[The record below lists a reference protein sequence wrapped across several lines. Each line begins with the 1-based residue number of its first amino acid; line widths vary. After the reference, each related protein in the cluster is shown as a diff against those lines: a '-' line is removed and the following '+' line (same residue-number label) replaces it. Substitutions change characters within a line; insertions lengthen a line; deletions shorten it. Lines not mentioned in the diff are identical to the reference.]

1 MSSGG
6 PFSTAVEA
14 KRLVENLLSD
24 LRTLST
30 EARKKH
36 SQVKEAA
43 ESGLVK
49 IKNISAASNEQN
61 LLTNIRCASA
71 ELLQPLIL
79 GCSSRNARLVQVSLQ
94 AIQKMVQHRVIE
106 SASAHIIVNE
116 LWHLM
121 EAECEELR
129 VLQTLTPLVS
139 TELLVTGQWLAKCLV
154 MCFRLNF
161 AKDPIVINTAS
172 ATVRQMVNCVYERVI
187 QEDGLKGCEMPIV
200 HQTIRLHAK
209 APPPTL
215 RPCASDGY
223 MLFHDLCLLINSE
236 TPLWLI
242 GIQEMTRTLGLEL
255 LESVLSSYPSVFV
268 KHSEF
273 AQLLKDQVCPL
284 IIKLFAPN
292 HKHMQITSQH
302 PCSPSTHASLDSI
315 SSQIP
320 CSPERVYFPISMRL
334 LRVVVILITL
344 YYNLLM
350 TECEIFLALLVK
362 FLESD
367 KLGWQRAIAL
377 EVLYKIV
384 VLPKLLIWFCENY
397 DARPGATKAINS
409 IVSGL
414 AAYVQLSFLRPNTS
428 EAKPVILVAK
438 DDEQFEA
445 NNQSGSQ
452 PGFQYCGVYIPLCQN
467 ITPKKS
473 LLLDSLE
480 KHEALNLPNGY
491 SLSLTYYCI
500 SSCCQ
505 SVFEAIESLRSRND
519 KKDIARELYQSTYT
533 SLLVAISLFLDA
545 SIDESITEQLLKC
558 FITMTLLSCRLGHI
572 AGRDAAYFALCK
584 AALPPKYLVRIA
596 SASGGLSAMPEFL
609 VSTNFQLDK
618 DTLTSSKVEK
628 FENES
633 ISSQPCQIIAVST
646 VCPTPSLPLNFY
658 SGTVMLT
665 AKNVQVARVLISS
678 AQTNGQDLG
687 DCWHLVLASMQH
699 LVWILGMTPSM
710 QGGFRSDGETIDGTS
725 LVTGSHSNAN
735 VLTTAAMADV
745 PVVATMLNKLFD
757 STAGLDDVALHHVI
771 AALCKLSSEA
781 MTVSQNGSR
790 EPSFFSVAKLLQ
802 TGMANLTRLEVF
814 WRPVTAHLIEVSG
827 HPYAKLREWGAQAL
841 TILVKS
847 ALKVKTGITESLQK
861 RQQLILSPLS
871 SMSEVEYIDVRR
883 KQIECL
889 INVLQS
895 AGQQL
900 TSDQWPTVIEI
911 VRVVVA
917 GELSFDEVLVKQSYE
932 AVALMITDFL
942 EVLPFHCIQLLVETD
957 AKYGSQQCEL
967 NISLSAL
974 GQLWTISDFVYRKN
988 SKLSQEESE
997 TIWLVLYNC
1006 LSELCVD
1013 VRPPVRKSA
1022 CQTLLQTIAAHGS
1035 ALKPATWKHMVW
1047 KILFPMLDKV
1057 RALTLSAS
1065 TTRADS
1071 SALGA
1076 SNILIH
1082 HSRDTESK
1090 QWAETSV
1097 QTLSGVVKIFNAQR
1111 ALLLTLDDF
1120 PAIWATLLHYI
1131 EYLAASDNS
1140 EMTLAALKSF
1150 QCSVSTSAYVGQFN
1164 LLFNCCFRVH
1174 YNFSDKYHKYLQELL
1189 LGKVLSQGYEMGK
1202 REKFAE
1208 SSEDQLCIDLVY
1220 LLLFYV
1226 TVCYSC
1232 LYGSSVSDEPPV
1244 LPEHLWIASWKSW
1257 MVMSRTLVL
1266 NKPFKINLPSNATTP
1281 LAERSGGNFIPGQV
1295 HLITLLHIFIPLFER
1310 VRKKI
1315 PCDDLK
1321 YDEVPSILK
1330 GIVSVPLT
1338 AEQVPFILSN
1348 ANDIAP
1354 TLEAVLNCVRIIYQ
1368 DMLETGSSLRSALPD
1383 LIRMMLDFTTFAVHP
1398 PAAGYG
1404 PNKAENKG
1412 VQNMVVFAELS
1423 LRTVVEFYAGTAHFQ
1438 EIVQSTVFVDIVM
1451 CLALPMEL
1459 KYECPSQSTW
1469 KAAAS
1474 AFVTILRLGLPIAR
1488 QQSRYFHAIWPVIAD
1503 ALDRFLFNN
1512 SILLMLPYASAL
1524 PADFIQKIIGILN
1537 RGSIS
1542 TVDSSDVF
1550 ALDTYT
1556 QRAELSKV
1564 CFEALLSMSQN
1575 EEQPDIVRSTA
1586 SAHFLGGMNYLKSV
1600 ADDIKGGSGSEKRRQ
1615 CIVSSGL
1622 GTSAISSLL
1631 ARCKEVMLSFVRDQ
1645 LNAGQLR
1652 LSQERIVE
1660 MTSVLHAVSTL
1671 VEGLVRHVENFNLE
1685 FYTELVNLYPTLV
1698 DCVAST
1704 KADPQVE
1711 QALITALKSYQILL
1725 LLNVHKFDK
1734 ERH

>member
-1 MSSGG
+1 MSSSG
-6 PFSTAVEA
+6 PFGTAVEA

-49 IKNISAASNEQN
+49 IKNITAASNEQN

-79 GCSSRNARLVQVSLQ
+79 GCSSKNARLVQVSLQ

-139 TELLVTGQWLAKCLV
+139 TEILVSGQWLAKCLV

-200 HQTIRLHAK
+200 HQTVRIHAK

-215 RPCASDGY
+215 RPRASDGY
-223 MLFHDLCLLINSE
+223 MLLYDLCLLINSE
-236 TPLWLI
+236 APLWLI

-255 LESVLSSYPSVFV
+255 LESVLSSYPSIFV

-292 HKHMQITSQH
+292 HKQMQITLQH

-344 YYNLLM
+344 YYNLLV

-377 EVLYKIV
+377 EVLHKIV
-384 VLPKLLIWFCENY
+384 VLPELLIWCCENY
-397 DARPGATKAINS
+397 DAKPSATKAINS

-414 AAYVQLSFLRPNTS
+414 ATYVQLSFLRPNVS
-428 EAKPVILVAK
+428 EITTK
-438 DDEQFEA
+438 DEEQFEV
-445 NNQSGSQ
+445 NVQSGSQ
-452 PGFQYCGVYIPLCQN
+452 PGFQYRDMWIPLCQN

-480 KHEALNLPNGY
+480 KHEALNLPSGY

-505 SVFEAIESLRSRND
+505 SVFEAIESLRSRKE
-519 KKDIARELYQSTYT
+519 KKDIAQELYQSTYT

-545 SIDESITEQLLKC
+545 SIDESVTEQLLKC
-558 FITMTLLSCRLGHI
+558 FVTMTLLSCRLGHT

-584 AALPPKYLVRIA
+584 AALPPKYLVRLA
-596 SASGGLSAMPEFL
+596 SASGGLSVIPGSLISSNSHLE
-609 VSTNFQLDK
+609 K
-618 DTLTSSKVEK
+618 DTLGGSKVEK
-628 FENES
+628 VENES
-633 ISSQPCQIIAVST
+633 VSSQPCQIIAVST

-678 AQTNGQDLG
+678 AQANGQDLG

-725 LVTGSHSNAN
+725 LVTGSHSNTN

-745 PVVATMLNKLFD
+745 PVVAAMLNKLFD
-757 STAGLDDVALHHVI
+757 STATLDDVALHHVI

-790 EPSFFSVAKLLQ
+790 EPSFFPVAKLQQ
-802 TGMANLTRLEVF
+802 TGMANLARLEVF
-814 WRPVTAHLIEVSG
+814 WRPVTAHLLEVSG
-827 HPYAKLREWGAQAL
+827 HHHAKLREWGAQAL
-841 TILVKS
+841 TVLVKS
-847 ALKVKTGITESLQK
+847 ALKVKTATAESK
-861 RQQLILSPLS
+861 RQQLILLPLS
-871 SMSEVEYIDVRR
+871 SMSEIEYTDVRR

-889 INVLQS
+889 VNVLQS

-900 TSDQWPTVIEI
+900 TSDQWPTVIET

-917 GELSFDEVLVKQSYE
+917 GKLSYDEVLVKQSYE

-942 EVLPFHCIQLLVETD
+942 EILPFHCIQLLVETD
-957 AKYGSQQCEL
+957 AKYGAQQCEL

-974 GQLWTISDFVYRKN
+974 GQLWTISDFVYRK
-988 SKLSQEESE
+988 SPKLSQKESE

-1022 CQTLLQTIAAHGS
+1022 CQTLLQTIAAHGL
-1035 ALKPATWKHMVW
+1035 ALKPDTWKHMVW

-1065 TTRADS
+1065 TTRTDS

-1111 ALLLTLDDF
+1111 TLLLALDDF

-1150 QCSVSTSAYVGQFN
+1150 Q
-1164 LLFNCCFRVH
+1164 
-1174 YNFSDKYHKYLQELL
+1174 ELL
-1189 LGKVLSQGYEMGK
+1189 LGRIPSQGYEMSK
-1202 REKFAE
+1202 RERFAN
-1208 SSEDQLCIDLVY
+1208 CA
-1220 LLLFYV
+1220 
-1226 TVCYSC
+1226 
-1232 LYGSSVSDEPPV
+1232 YGNHVGDEPPV
-1244 LPEHLWIASWKSW
+1244 LPEHLWITSWKSW
-1257 MVMSRTLVL
+1257 MVISRTLVL
-1266 NKPFKINLPSNATTP
+1266 SKPFKFDVQSDAAVLLS
-1281 LAERSGGNFIPGQV
+1281 ERSGGKFIPGQI
-1295 HLITLLHIFIPLFER
+1295 HLIILLHIFIPLFER

-1315 PCDDLK
+1315 SCDDLK
-1321 YDEVPSILK
+1321 FDEVPNILK

-1338 AEQVPFILSN
+1338 AEQIPFMLSN
-1348 ANDIAP
+1348 ANDITP

-1368 DMLETGSSLRSALPD
+1368 DMLETGSSLRPALPD
-1383 LIRMMLDFTTFAVHP
+1383 LIRLMLDFTTFAIHQPVTEHET
-1398 PAAGYG
+1398 
-1404 PNKAENKG
+1404 NKTENKG
-1412 VQNMVVFAELS
+1412 VQNMVPFAELS

-1451 CLALPMEL
+1451 CLAQPMEL
-1459 KYECPSQSTW
+1459 KYQCPSQSTW

-1474 AFVTILRLGLPIAR
+1474 AFVTVLRLGLPIAR
-1488 QQSRYFHAIWPVIAD
+1488 QQPRYFHTIWPVIAD
-1503 ALDRFLFNN
+1503 TLDRFLFNN
-1512 SILLMLPYASAL
+1512 SRPSCPLNADERKRHEFIDCQLIELITTEMLPYASVL
-1524 PADFIQKIIGILN
+1524 PADFIQKIIDILN

-1550 ALDTYT
+1550 ALDTCA

-1575 EEQPDIVRSTA
+1575 EEQPDIVRSA
-1586 SAHFLGGMNYLKSV
+1586 APAHFLDESV
-1600 ADDIKGGSGSEKRRQ
+1600 TDDIKEASGNEKGRQ
-1615 CIVSSGL
+1615 CIASSSL

-1660 MTSVLHAVSTL
+1660 MASVLHAVSTL
-1671 VEGLVRHVENFNLE
+1671 IDGLVRHTDNFNLE
-1685 FYTELVNLYPTLV
+1685 FYAELVNLYPILV

>member
-1 MSSGG
+1 MTSSG
-6 PFSTAVEA
+6 PFGTAIEA

-106 SASAHIIVNE
+106 SVRSRSRASAHIIVNE

-187 QEDGLKGCEMPIV
+187 QEDGLKGSEMPIV
-200 HQTIRLHAK
+200 HQTVRVHAK

-236 TPLWLI
+236 APLWLI

-255 LESVLSSYPSVFV
+255 LESVLSSYPSIFI

-292 HKHMQITSQH
+292 HKQMQIASQH
-302 PCSPSTHASLDSI
+302 PCSSNAHVSLDSI
-315 SSQIP
+315 SSQMP

-334 LRVVVILITL
+334 LRVIVILITL
-344 YYNLLM
+344 YYNLLV

-377 EVLYKIV
+377 EVLHKIV
-384 VLPKLLIWFCENY
+384 VLPELLIWFCENY
-397 DARPGATKAINS
+397 DAKPNATKAINS

-414 AAYVQLSFLRPNTS
+414 VAYVQLSFLRPNVS
-428 EAKPVILVAK
+428 ESNTK

-445 NNQSGSQ
+445 NIQSGSQ
-452 PGFQYCGVYIPLCQN
+452 PGFQYRGLWVPLCQN

-480 KHEALNLPNGY
+480 KHEAMNLPNGY

-500 SSCCQ
+500 NSCCQ
-505 SVFEAIESLRSRND
+505 SVFEAIDSLRSRNE
-519 KKDIARELYQSTYT
+519 KKGYNEYVKNVARELYQSTYT

-545 SIDESITEQLLKC
+545 SIDESVTEQLLKC
-558 FITMTLLSCRLGHI
+558 FVTMTLLSCRLGHI

-596 SASGGLSAMPEFL
+596 SASGGLNSIPESL
-609 VSTNFQLDK
+609 ISSNSHLEK
-618 DTLTSSKVEK
+618 ETLSGSKVEK
-628 FENES
+628 IES
-633 ISSQPCQIIAVST
+633 ESASNQPCQIIAVST
-646 VCPTPSLPLNFY
+646 VCPTPSLPINFY

-678 AQTNGQDLG
+678 AQANGQDLG

-725 LVTGSHSNAN
+725 LLTGSHSNTN

-745 PVVATMLNKLFD
+745 PVVAAMLNQLFD
-757 STAGLDDVALHHVI
+757 STAKLDDVALHHVI

-790 EPSFFSVAKLLQ
+790 EPSFFPVAKLQQ
-802 TGMANLTRLEVF
+802 TGMANLARLEVF

-827 HPYAKLREWGAQAL
+827 HPYVKLREWGAQAL
-841 TILVKS
+841 TVLVKS
-847 ALKVKTGITESLQK
+847 ALKVKTSVTESK

-871 SMSEVEYIDVRR
+871 SMSEIEYTDVRR

-889 INVLQS
+889 VNVLQS

-900 TSDQWPTVIEI
+900 TSDQWPTVIET
-911 VRVVVA
+911 VRVVVV
-917 GELSFDEVLVKQSYE
+917 GKLSYDEVLVKQSYE

-942 EVLPFHCIQLLVETD
+942 EILPFHCIQLLVETD

-988 SKLSQEESE
+988 PKLSQQESE

-1035 ALKPATWKHMVW
+1035 ALKPTTWEHMVW
-1047 KILFPMLDKV
+1047 KVLFPMLDKV

-1065 TTRADS
+1065 TTRTDS

-1097 QTLSGVVKIFNAQR
+1097 QTLSGIVKIFNTQR
-1111 ALLLTLDDF
+1111 ALLLSLDDF
-1120 PAIWATLLHYI
+1120 PAIWGTLLHYI
-1131 EYLAASDNS
+1131 EYLAASDNN

-1150 QCSVSTSAYVGQFN
+1150 Q
-1164 LLFNCCFRVH
+1164 
-1174 YNFSDKYHKYLQELL
+1174 ELL
-1189 LGKVLSQGYEMGK
+1189 LGKISSQGYEMGK
-1202 REKFAE
+1202 RERFANPAHAN
-1208 SSEDQLCIDLVY
+1208 
-1220 LLLFYV
+1220 
-1226 TVCYSC
+1226 
-1232 LYGSSVSDEPPV
+1232 YGGEELPA
-1244 LPEHLWIASWKSW
+1244 LPEHLWIAAWKSW
-1257 MVMSRTLVL
+1257 MIMSQTLVL
-1266 NKPFKINLPSNATTP
+1266 TKSFEVDMPSDAAMP
-1281 LAERSGGNFIPGQV
+1281 LSERNGGKFIPGQM
-1295 HLITLLHIFIPLFER
+1295 HLITLLQIFIPLFER

-1315 PCDDLK
+1315 SCDDLK
-1321 YDEVPSILK
+1321 YGEVPSIIK

-1338 AEQVPFILSN
+1338 TEQVPFILYT
-1348 ANDIAP
+1348 NDLTP

-1368 DMLETGSSLRSALPD
+1368 DMLETGSSLRPALPD
-1383 LIRMMLDFTTFAVHP
+1383 LIRLMLDFTTFAIHP
-1398 PAAGYG
+1398 PVTGYE

-1438 EIVQSTVFVDIVM
+1438 EIVQSAVFVDIVK
-1451 CLALPMEL
+1451 CLAQPMEL
-1459 KYECPSQSTW
+1459 KYQCPSQSTW

-1474 AFVTILRLGLPIAR
+1474 AFVTVLRLGFPIAR
-1488 QQSRYFHAIWPVIAD
+1488 QQSRHFHTIWPVIAD
-1503 ALDRFLFNN
+1503 TLDRFLFNN
-1512 SILLMLPYASAL
+1512 SRPSCPLN
-1524 PADFIQKIIGILN
+1524 ADERKRHEFIDCQLIELIRTEVKIQIPLAKIIFPGYNQKIIDILN

-1550 ALDTYT
+1550 ALDTYA

-1586 SAHFLGGMNYLKSV
+1586 PAHFVGGMNTIES
-1600 ADDIKGGSGSEKRRQ
+1600 AIDDVKGTSGNEKRRQ
-1615 CIVSSGL
+1615 CIASSSL

-1631 ARCKEVMLSFVRDQ
+1631 VRCKEVMLSFVRDQ

-1660 MTSVLHAVSTL
+1660 MISVLHAVNTL
-1671 VEGLVRHVENFNLE
+1671 IEGLVRHADNLNLE

-1725 LLNVHKFDK
+1725 LLNVRKFDK

>member
-1 MSSGG
+1 MSSSG
-6 PFSTAVEA
+6 PFCTAVEA

-187 QEDGLKGCEMPIV
+187 QEDGLKGYDMPII
-200 HQTIRLHAK
+200 HHTARTHAK
-209 APPPTL
+209 APALTL
-215 RPCASDGY
+215 RPCALDGY

-236 TPLWLI
+236 APLWLV

-255 LESVLSSYPSVFV
+255 LESVLSSYPSVFI
-268 KHSEF
+268 KHPEF

-292 HKHMQITSQH
+292 HKQMQITSQH
-302 PCSPSTHASLDSI
+302 PCSSTHAALDSI
-315 SSQIP
+315 SSQMP
-320 CSPERVYFPISMRL
+320 CSPERIYFPISMRL

-344 YYNLLM
+344 YYNLLV

-367 KLGWQRAIAL
+367 KLGWQRAIAV
-377 EVLYKIV
+377 EVLHKIV
-384 VLPKLLIWFCENY
+384 VLPELLIWFCENY
-397 DARPGATKAINS
+397 DAKPGATKAINS

-414 AAYVQLSFLRPNTS
+414 AAHVQLSFLRPSVS
-428 EAKPVILVAK
+428 ETIAK
-438 DDEQFEA
+438 DEEQFEP
-445 NNQSGSQ
+445 NIQSGSQ
-452 PGFQYCGVYIPLCQN
+452 PGFQYGGVWIPLCQN
-467 ITPKKS
+467 ITSKKS

-480 KHEALNLPNGY
+480 KHDALNLPNGY

-500 SSCCQ
+500 CSCCQ
-505 SVFEAIESLRSRND
+505 SVFEAIESLYSRKEKED
-519 KKDIARELYQSTYT
+519 VARELYQSTYT
-533 SLLVAISLFLDA
+533 NLFVAISLFLDA
-545 SIDESITEQLLKC
+545 SIDESVTEQLLKC
-558 FITMTLLSCRLGHI
+558 FVTMTLLSCRLGYT

-584 AALPPKYLVRIA
+584 AALPPKYLMRIA
-596 SASGGLSAMPEFL
+596 SSSGSLGPISGSLIPTSPHFE
-609 VSTNFQLDK
+609 K
-618 DTLTSSKVEK
+618 DALTGSKVEK
-628 FENES
+628 VENES
-633 ISSQPCQIIAVST
+633 VSNQPCQIIAVST
-646 VCPTPSLPLNFY
+646 ICPTPSLPLNFY
-658 SGTVMLT
+658 SGTVVLT
-665 AKNVQVARVLISS
+665 AKNVQVARILISC
-678 AQTNGQDLG
+678 AEANGQDLG

-699 LVWILGMTPSM
+699 LVWILGMIPSM
-710 QGGFRSDGETIDGTS
+710 QGGFRSDGETIDGIS
-725 LVTGSHSNAN
+725 LVSGSHSNTN

-745 PVVATMLNKLFD
+745 PVVAAMLNKLFD
-757 STAGLDDVALHHVI
+757 STAKLDDVALHHVI

-781 MTVSQNGSR
+781 MIVSQNGSR
-790 EPSFFSVAKLLQ
+790 EPSFFPVAKLQQ
-802 TGMANLTRLEVF
+802 TGMANLSRLEVF

-841 TILVKS
+841 TVLVKS
-847 ALKVKTGITESLQK
+847 ALKIKTAVKESK

-871 SMSEVEYIDVRR
+871 LMSEIEYIDVRR

-889 INVLQS
+889 VNVLQS

-900 TSDQWPTVIEI
+900 TSDQWPTVIET

-917 GELSFDEVLVKQSYE
+917 GKLSYDEVLVKQSYE

-942 EVLPFHCIQLLVETD
+942 DILPFHCIQLLVETD

-988 SKLSQEESE
+988 SKLSQKESE

-1022 CQTLLQTIAAHGS
+1022 CQTLLQTIAAHGL
-1035 ALKPATWKHMVW
+1035 ALKSDTWKHMVW

-1065 TTRADS
+1065 TTRTDS

-1097 QTLSGVVKIFNAQR
+1097 QTLSGIVKIFSAQR
-1111 ALLLTLDDF
+1111 AVLLSLDDF
-1120 PAIWATLLHYI
+1120 PTMWATLLHYI

-1150 QCSVSTSAYVGQFN
+1150 Q
-1164 LLFNCCFRVH
+1164 
-1174 YNFSDKYHKYLQELL
+1174 EL
-1189 LGKVLSQGYEMGK
+1189 LGKMSQGCEIGK
-1202 REKFAE
+1202 REKFVNSPLGNCVGDE
-1208 SSEDQLCIDLVY
+1208 S
-1220 LLLFYV
+1220 
-1226 TVCYSC
+1226 
-1232 LYGSSVSDEPPV
+1232 PV
-1244 LPEHLWIASWKSW
+1244 LPEHLWIACWKSW
-1257 MVMSRTLVL
+1257 MVMSRSLVL
-1266 NKPFKINLPSNATTP
+1266 AKPFKVDLSSDVMMP
-1281 LAERSGGNFIPGQV
+1281 LSERIGRNFIPGQI
-1295 HLITLLHIFIPLFER
+1295 HLITLLHIFTPLFER

-1338 AEQVPFILSN
+1338 AEQVPFALSS
-1348 ANDIAP
+1348 ANDINP
-1354 TLEAVLNCVRIIYQ
+1354 TLEAVLSCVRIIYQ
-1368 DMLETGSSLRSALPD
+1368 DMLDTGSSLRPALPD
-1383 LIRMMLDFTTFAVHP
+1383 LIRLMLDFTTFAIHP
-1398 PAAGYG
+1398 PEYES
-1404 PNKAENKG
+1404 NKAENKG
-1412 VQNMVVFAELS
+1412 VQNMVIFAELS

-1438 EIVQSTVFVDIVM
+1438 EIIQSTVFVDIVK
-1451 CLALPMEL
+1451 CLAQPMEL
-1459 KYECPSQSTW
+1459 KYQCPSQSTW
-1469 KAAAS
+1469 KAASS
-1474 AFVTILRLGLPIAR
+1474 AFGTVLRLGLPIAR
-1488 QQSRYFHAIWPVIAD
+1488 QHSSARYFNAIWPVIAET
-1503 ALDRFLFNN
+1503 LDRFLFNN
-1512 SILLMLPYASAL
+1512 SRPSCPLNADERKRHEFIDCQLIELIRTEMLPYASVF
-1524 PADFIQKIIGILN
+1524 PTDFIQKIIDILN

-1550 ALDTYT
+1550 ALDTYA

-1575 EEQPDIVRSTA
+1575 EEQPDIVRSA
-1586 SAHFLGGMNYLKSV
+1586 APVHFLSESV
-1600 ADDIKGGSGSEKRRQ
+1600 VDDIKGVSGSEKRRQ
-1615 CIVSSGL
+1615 CIVSSSL

-1671 VEGLVRHVENFNLE
+1671 IEGLVRHADNFNLE

-1704 KADPQVE
+1704 KADPQIE
-1711 QALITALKSYQILL
+1711 QALITSLKSYQILL

-1734 ERH
+1734 KRH

>member
-268 KHSEF
+268 K
-273 AQLLKDQVCPL
+273 
-284 IIKLFAPN
+284 
-292 HKHMQITSQH
+292 ITSQH

-384 VLPKLLIWFCENY
+384 VLPKLLMYLSFIANRWFCENY

-428 EAKPVILVAK
+428 EAMAK

-519 KKDIARELYQSTYT
+519 KKGCDEFVIYMKFFNLERNHQLFADIARELYQSTYT

-917 GELSFDEVLVKQSYE
+917 GKLSFDEVLVKQSYE

-1150 QCSVSTSAYVGQFN
+1150 
-1164 LLFNCCFRVH
+1164 
-1174 YNFSDKYHKYLQELL
+1174 QELL

-1512 SILLMLPYASAL
+1512 SRPACPLNADERKRHEFIDCQLIELIRTEKKCSLQMLPYASAL

-1586 SAHFLGGMNYLKSV
+1586 SAHFLGESV

>member
-1 MSSGG
+1 MSNSG
-6 PFSTAVEA
+6 PFGTAVEA

-79 GCSSRNARLVQVSLQ
+79 GCSSKNARLVQVSLQ

-139 TELLVTGQWLAKCLV
+139 TELLVAGQWLAKCLV

-187 QEDGLKGCEMPIV
+187 QEDGLEGCEMPIV
-200 HQTIRLHAK
+200 HQTVRVHSK

-223 MLFHDLCLLINSE
+223 MLFHDLCLLISSE
-236 TPLWLI
+236 APLWLI

-255 LESVLSSYPSVFV
+255 LESVLSSYPSVFI
-268 KHSEF
+268 KHCEF

-292 HKHMQITSQH
+292 HKQMQITSQH
-302 PCSPSTHASLDSI
+302 PCSLSTHVSLDSI

-320 CSPERVYFPISMRL
+320 CSPERVYFPISMRI

-344 YYNLLM
+344 YYNLLFQV

-377 EVLYKIV
+377 EVLHKII
-384 VLPKLLIWFCENY
+384 VLPELLIWFCENY

-414 AAYVQLSFLRPNTS
+414 AAYVQLSFLRPNVS
-428 EAKPVILVAK
+428 ETTTK

-445 NNQSGSQ
+445 NVQSGSQ
-452 PGFQYCGVYIPLCQN
+452 PGFQYRDVWIPLCQN

-505 SVFEAIESLRSRND
+505 SVFEAIESLRSRNE
-519 KKDIARELYQSTYT
+519 KKEIAQELYQSTYT
-533 SLLVAISLFLDA
+533 SLLVSISLFLDA
-545 SIDESITEQLLKC
+545 SIDESVTEQLLKC
-558 FITMTLLSCRLGHI
+558 FVTMTLLSCRLGHT

-596 SASGGLSAMPEFL
+596 SASGSLSAIPGSLISSNSHLE
-609 VSTNFQLDK
+609 K
-618 DTLTSSKVEK
+618 DNLSGSKVEK
-628 FENES
+628 VENES
-633 ISSQPCQIIAVST
+633 VSNQPCQIIAVST

-665 AKNVQVARVLISS
+665 AKNVQVARILISS

-687 DCWHLVLASMQH
+687 DCWHLVLASVQH

-710 QGGFRSDGETIDGTS
+710 QDGLRSDGETIDGSS
-725 LVTGSHSNAN
+725 LVTSSHSNTN

-745 PVVATMLNKLFD
+745 PVVAAMLNKLFD
-757 STAGLDDVALHHVI
+757 STARLDDVALHHVI

-781 MTVSQNGSR
+781 MLVSQAGSR
-790 EPSFFSVAKLLQ
+790 EPSFFPVAKLQQ
-802 TGMANLTRLEVF
+802 TGMANLARLEVF
-814 WRPVTAHLIEVSG
+814 WKPVTAHLIEVSG

-841 TILVKS
+841 TVLVKS
-847 ALKVKTGITESLQK
+847 ALKVKTAIIESK

-871 SMSEVEYIDVRR
+871 LMSEIEYIDVRR

-889 INVLQS
+889 VNVLQS
-895 AGQQL
+895 AGQEL

-911 VRVVVA
+911 VRVVVT
-917 GELSFDEVLVKQSYE
+917 GKLSYDEVLVKQSYE

-942 EVLPFHCIQLLVETD
+942 EILPFHCIQLLVETD

-988 SKLSQEESE
+988 PKLSQKESE

-1022 CQTLLQTIAAHGS
+1022 CQTLLQTIAAHGL
-1035 ALKPATWKHMVW
+1035 ALKPDTWKHMIW
-1047 KILFPMLDKV
+1047 KVLFPMLDKV

-1065 TTRADS
+1065 TTRTDS

-1097 QTLSGVVKIFNAQR
+1097 QTLSGVVKVFNAQR
-1111 ALLLTLDDF
+1111 ALLLALDDF
-1120 PAIWATLLHYI
+1120 PAIWVTLLHYI

-1150 QCSVSTSAYVGQFN
+1150 Q
-1164 LLFNCCFRVH
+1164 
-1174 YNFSDKYHKYLQELL
+1174 ELL
-1189 LGKVLSQGYEMGK
+1189 LGRIPSQGYDK
-1202 REKFAE
+1202 RERFAN
-1208 SSEDQLCIDLVY
+1208 CTY
-1220 LLLFYV
+1220 GNYV
-1226 TVCYSC
+1226 
-1232 LYGSSVSDEPPV
+1232 GDEPLF
-1244 LPEHLWIASWKSW
+1244 LPEHLWITSWKSW

-1266 NKPFKINLPSNATTP
+1266 IKPFKVDVPSDATVP
-1281 LAERSGGNFIPGQV
+1281 LSERSGGKFIPGQV
-1295 HLITLLHIFIPLFER
+1295 HLMILLQIFIPLFER
-1310 VRKKI
+1310 IRKKI
-1315 PCDDLK
+1315 SCDDLK

-1348 ANDIAP
+1348 SNDITP

-1368 DMLETGSSLRSALPD
+1368 DMLETGSSLRLALPD
-1383 LIRMMLDFTTFAVHP
+1383 LIRLMLDFTTFAIHP
-1398 PAAGYG
+1398 PVTGHES
-1404 PNKAENKG
+1404 NKAENKG
-1412 VQNMVVFAELS
+1412 VQNMVLFAELS

-1438 EIVQSTVFVDIVM
+1438 EIVQSAIFVDIVK
-1451 CLALPMEL
+1451 CLAQPMEL
-1459 KYECPSQSTW
+1459 KYQCPSQSTW

-1474 AFVTILRLGLPIAR
+1474 AFVTVLRLGLPIAR
-1488 QQSRYFHAIWPVIAD
+1488 QQPRYFHTVWPIIANT
-1503 ALDRFLFNN
+1503 LDRFLFNN
-1512 SILLMLPYASAL
+1512 SRPPCPLNADERKRHEFIDCQLIELITAEMLPYASVL
-1524 PADFIQKIIGILN
+1524 PADFIQKIIDILN

-1550 ALDTYT
+1550 ALDTYA

-1586 SAHFLGGMNYLKSV
+1586 AAHFLGESV
-1600 ADDIKGGSGSEKRRQ
+1600 TDDIKGASANEKRRQ
-1615 CIVSSGL
+1615 CIISSSL

-1671 VEGLVRHVENFNLE
+1671 IDGLVRRVENFNLE
-1685 FYTELVNLYPTLV
+1685 FYTELVNLYPILV
-1698 DCVAST
+1698 DCITST

-1711 QALITALKSYQILL
+1711 EALINALKSYQILL

>member
-1 MSSGG
+1 MSSSG
-6 PFSTAVEA
+6 PFCTAVEA

-49 IKNISAASNEQN
+49 IKNISTASNEQN

-187 QEDGLKGCEMPIV
+187 QEDGLKGYDMSTI
-200 HQTIRLHAK
+200 HQTVRIHAK
-209 APPPTL
+209 APPPAL
-215 RPCASDGY
+215 RPCALDGY

-236 TPLWLI
+236 APLWLV

-255 LESVLSSYPSVFV
+255 LESVLSSYPSVFT
-268 KHSEF
+268 KHPEF

-292 HKHMQITSQH
+292 HKQMQITSQH
-302 PCSPSTHASLDSI
+302 PSSSTHAALDSI
-315 SSQIP
+315 SSQMP
-320 CSPERVYFPISMRL
+320 CSPERIYFPISMRL

-344 YYNLLM
+344 YYNLLV

-367 KLGWQRAIAL
+367 KLGWQRAIAV
-377 EVLYKIV
+377 EVLHKIV
-384 VLPKLLIWFCENY
+384 VLPELLIWFCENY

-414 AAYVQLSFLRPNTS
+414 ATHVQLSFLRPSVS
-428 EAKPVILVAK
+428 ENIAK
-438 DDEQFEA
+438 DEEQFEP
-445 NNQSGSQ
+445 NIQSGSQ
-452 PGFQYCGVYIPLCQN
+452 PGFQYRGVWIPLCQN
-467 ITPKKS
+467 ITSKKS

-480 KHEALNLPNGY
+480 KHDAFNLPNGY

-500 SSCCQ
+500 CSCCQ
-505 SVFEAIESLRSRND
+505 SVFEAIESLHSRKEKED
-519 KKDIARELYQSTYT
+519 VARELYQSTYT
-533 SLLVAISLFLDA
+533 NLFVAISLFLDA
-545 SIDESITEQLLKC
+545 SIDESVTEQLLKC
-558 FITMTLLSCRLGHI
+558 FVTMTLLSCRLGHT

-584 AALPPKYLVRIA
+584 AALPPNYLMRIA
-596 SASGGLSAMPEFL
+596 SASGSLSPISGSLISVNPHFE
-609 VSTNFQLDK
+609 K
-618 DTLTSSKVEK
+618 DSLTGSKVEK
-628 FENES
+628 VENES
-633 ISSQPCQIIAVST
+633 VSNQPCQIIAVST
-646 VCPTPSLPLNFY
+646 ICPTPSLPLNFY
-658 SGTVMLT
+658 SGTVVLT
-665 AKNVQVARVLISS
+665 AKNVQVARILISS
-678 AQTNGQDLG
+678 AEANGQDLG

-725 LVTGSHSNAN
+725 LVSGSHSNTN

-745 PVVATMLNKLFD
+745 PVVAAMLNKLFD
-757 STAGLDDVALHHVI
+757 STAKLDDVALHHVI

-781 MTVSQNGSR
+781 MIVSQNGSR
-790 EPSFFSVAKLLQ
+790 EPSFFPVAKLQQ
-802 TGMANLTRLEVF
+802 TGMANLSRLEVF

-841 TILVKS
+841 TVLVKS
-847 ALKVKTGITESLQK
+847 ALKVKTAITESK

-871 SMSEVEYIDVRR
+871 LMSEIEYIDVRR

-889 INVLQS
+889 VNVLQS

-900 TSDQWPTVIEI
+900 TSDQWPTVIET

-917 GELSFDEVLVKQSYE
+917 GKLSYDEVLVKQSYE

-942 EVLPFHCIQLLVETD
+942 EILPFHCIQLLVETD

-988 SKLSQEESE
+988 SKLSQKQSE

-1022 CQTLLQTIAAHGS
+1022 CQTLLQTIAAHGL
-1035 ALKPATWKHMVW
+1035 ALKSDTWKHMVW

-1065 TTRADS
+1065 TTRTDS

-1111 ALLLTLDDF
+1111 AVLLSLDDF
-1120 PAIWATLLHYI
+1120 PAMWATLLHYI

-1150 QCSVSTSAYVGQFN
+1150 Q
-1164 LLFNCCFRVH
+1164 
-1174 YNFSDKYHKYLQELL
+1174 ELL
-1189 LGKVLSQGYEMGK
+1189 LGKILSQGFEMGK
-1202 REKFAE
+1202 REKF
-1208 SSEDQLCIDLVY
+1208 VN
-1220 LLLFYV
+1220 
-1226 TVCYSC
+1226 
-1232 LYGSSVSDEPPV
+1232 SSVGNCVGDESPV
-1244 LPEHLWIASWKSW
+1244 LPEHLWITSWKSW
-1257 MVMSRTLVL
+1257 LVISRSLVL
-1266 NKPFKINLPSNATTP
+1266 AKPFKVDFRSDAMMPIS
-1281 LAERSGGNFIPGQV
+1281 ERSGGNFVPGQI

-1315 PCDDLK
+1315 PCDDFK

-1338 AEQVPFILSN
+1338 AEQVPFVLSS
-1348 ANDIAP
+1348 ANDINP

-1368 DMLETGSSLRSALPD
+1368 DMLDTGSSLRPALPD
-1383 LIRMMLDFTTFAVHP
+1383 LIRLMLDFTTFAIRP
-1398 PAAGYG
+1398 PVNEYES
-1404 PNKAENKG
+1404 NKAENKG
-1412 VQNMVVFAELS
+1412 VQNMVIFAELS

-1438 EIVQSTVFVDIVM
+1438 EIIQSTVFVDIVK
-1451 CLALPMEL
+1451 CLAQPMEL
-1459 KYECPSQSTW
+1459 KYQCPSQSTW

-1474 AFVTILRLGLPIAR
+1474 AFGTVLRLGLPIAR
-1488 QQSRYFHAIWPVIAD
+1488 QYSRYFNTIWPVIAET
-1503 ALDRFLFNN
+1503 LDRFLFNN
-1512 SILLMLPYASAL
+1512 SRPSCPLNADERKRHEFIDCQLIELIRTEILPYASVF
-1524 PADFIQKIIGILN
+1524 PTDFIQKIIDILN

-1550 ALDTYT
+1550 ALDTYA

-1575 EEQPDIVRSTA
+1575 EEQPDIVRSA
-1586 SAHFLGGMNYLKSV
+1586 APVHFLSESV
-1600 ADDIKGGSGSEKRRQ
+1600 VVDDIKGVSGSEKRRQ
-1615 CIVSSGL
+1615 CIASSSL

-1671 VEGLVRHVENFNLE
+1671 IEGLVRHADNFNLE

-1704 KADPQVE
+1704 KADPQIE
-1711 QALITALKSYQILL
+1711 QALITSLKSYQILL

>member
-1 MSSGG
+1 MMFTAAIAHSVLSRTTKLVLMSSGG

-49 IKNISAASNEQN
+49 IKNISAASSEQN

-255 LESVLSSYPSVFV
+255 LESVLSSYPSVFI

-344 YYNLLM
+344 YYNILV

-362 FLESD
+362 FLECD

-384 VLPKLLIWFCENY
+384 VLPELLIWFCENY

-414 AAYVQLSFLRPNTS
+414 AAYMQLSFLRPNTS
-428 EAKPVILVAK
+428 ETKLFILVAK
-438 DDEQFEA
+438 DEEQFEA

-452 PGFQYCGVYIPLCQN
+452 PGFQYCGV
-467 ITPKKS
+467 
-473 LLLDSLE
+473 LDSLE

-505 SVFEAIESLRSRND
+505 SVFEAIESLRSRNE
-519 KKDIARELYQSTYT
+519 KKDIARELYQSAYT

-558 FITMTLLSCRLGHI
+558 FITMTLLSCRLGHL

-596 SASGGLSAMPEFL
+596 SASGGLSAIPESL
-609 VSTNFQLDK
+609 ISTNFQLDK
-618 DTLTSSKVEK
+618 NTLTNSKVEK

-633 ISSQPCQIIAVST
+633 VSSQPCQIIAVST
-646 VCPTPSLPLNFY
+646 ICPTPSLPLNFY

-699 LVWILGMTPSM
+699 LVWILGMTPSI

-745 PVVATMLNKLFD
+745 PVVATMLNNLFD
-757 STAGLDDVALHHVI
+757 STSGLDDVALHHVI

-790 EPSFFSVAKLLQ
+790 EPSFFSVAKLQQ
-802 TGMANLTRLEVF
+802 TGMANLARLEVF
-814 WRPVTAHLIEVSG
+814 WKPVTAHLIEVSG

-847 ALKVKTGITESLQK
+847 ALKVKTGITESK

-871 SMSEVEYIDVRR
+871 SMSEIEYIDVRR

-889 INVLQS
+889 VNVLQS

-917 GELSFDEVLVKQSYE
+917 GKLSFDEVLVKQSYE
-932 AVALMITDFL
+932 ALALMITDFL

-1065 TTRADS
+1065 TTRTDS

-1120 PAIWATLLHYI
+1120 PAVWATLLHYI
-1131 EYLAASDNS
+1131 EYLVASDNS

-1150 QCSVSTSAYVGQFN
+1150 Q
-1164 LLFNCCFRVH
+1164 
-1174 YNFSDKYHKYLQELL
+1174 ELL
-1189 LGKVLSQGYEMGK
+1189 LGKAPSQGYEMGK
-1202 REKFAE
+1202 KEKLAN
-1208 SSEDQLCIDLVY
+1208 CV
-1220 LLLFYV
+1220 
-1226 TVCYSC
+1226 
-1232 LYGSSVSDEPPV
+1232 YGSSVSDEPPV

-1266 NKPFKINLPSNATTP
+1266 NKPFKINLPSNDTIP
-1281 LAERSGGNFIPGQV
+1281 LAERSGGEFIPGQV
-1295 HLITLLHIFIPLFER
+1295 HLIALLHIFIPLFER

-1368 DMLETGSSLRSALPD
+1368 DMLETGSSLRPALPD
-1383 LIRMMLDFTTFAVHP
+1383 LIRLMLDFTTFALHP
-1398 PAAGYG
+1398 PAAGHG

-1412 VQNMVVFAELS
+1412 VQNMVLFAELS
-1423 LRTVVEFYAGTAHFQ
+1423 LRTMVEFYAGTAHFQ
-1438 EIVQSTVFVDIVM
+1438 EIVQSIVFVDIVK
-1451 CLALPMEL
+1451 CLARPMEL
-1459 KYECPSQSTW
+1459 KYQCPSQSTW

-1474 AFVTILRLGLPIAR
+1474 AFVTVLRLGLPIAR

-1503 ALDRFLFNN
+1503 ALDRFLFNISRPACPLN
-1512 SILLMLPYASAL
+1512 ADERKRHEFIDCQLIELIRTEHRKKIQYSAGLAASLLYSQEKYSLQMLPYASAL
-1524 PADFIQKIIGILN
+1524 PVDFIQKIIGILN

-1586 SAHFLGGMNYLKSV
+1586 SANFLGGMNYLESV
-1600 ADDIKGGSGSEKRRQ
+1600 ADDNKGGSGSEKRRQ

-1671 VEGLVRHVENFNLE
+1671 IEGLVRHVDNFNLE

-1698 DCVAST
+1698 DCIAST

-1711 QALITALKSYQILL
+1711 QALITALKSYQTLL

>member
-1 MSSGG
+1 MSNSG

-61 LLTNIRCASA
+61 LLTNIRFASA

-79 GCSSRNARLVQVSLQ
+79 GCSSKNARLVQVSLQ

-129 VLQTLTPLVS
+129 ILQTLTPLVS

-187 QEDGLKGCEMPIV
+187 QEDGLKGCEMPNV
-200 HQTIRLHAK
+200 YQAVRVHAK
-209 APPPTL
+209 ASPPTL

-236 TPLWLI
+236 APIWLV

-268 KHSEF
+268 KHPEF

-292 HKHMQITSQH
+292 HKQIQITSQH
-302 PCSPSTHASLDSI
+302 PCSPSAHSSVDSI
-315 SSQIP
+315 SSQMP

-344 YYNLLM
+344 YYNLLA

-377 EVLYKIV
+377 EVLYRIV
-384 VLPKLLIWFCENY
+384 VLPELLIWFCENY

-414 AAYVQLSFLRPNTS
+414 AAYVQLLFLRPNVS
-428 EAKPVILVAK
+428 ESIAK
-438 DDEQFEA
+438 DEEQFET
-445 NNQSGSQ
+445 NIQSGSH
-452 PGFQYCGVYIPLCQN
+452 PGFQYRGVWVPLCQN

-505 SVFEAIESLRSRND
+505 SVFEAIEFLHSRKEKED
-519 KKDIARELYQSTYT
+519 VARELYQSTYT
-533 SLLVAISLFLDA
+533 SLFVAISLFLDA

-558 FITMTLLSCRLGHI
+558 FVTMTLLSCRLGHT

-596 SASGGLSAMPEFL
+596 SASGGLIPIPGSLISANSHF
-609 VSTNFQLDK
+609 DK
-618 DTLTSSKVEK
+618 DILSGSKVEK
-628 FENES
+628 VENDS
-633 ISSQPCQIIAVST
+633 LSNQPCQIIAVNT
-646 VCPTPSLPLNFY
+646 ICPTPSLPLNFY

-665 AKNVQVARVLISS
+665 AKNVQVARILISS
-678 AQTNGQDLG
+678 AEANGQDLG

-710 QGGFRSDGETIDGTS
+710 QGGFRSDGEAVDGTS
-725 LVTGSHSNAN
+725 LVTSSHSNTN

-745 PVVATMLNKLFD
+745 PVVAAMLNKLFD
-757 STAGLDDVALHHVI
+757 STARLDDVALHHVI

-790 EPSFFSVAKLLQ
+790 EPSFFPVAKLQQ
-802 TGMANLTRLEVF
+802 TGMANLARLEVF

-827 HPYAKLREWGAQAL
+827 HPYVKLREWGAQAL
-841 TILVKS
+841 TVLVKS
-847 ALKVKTGITESLQK
+847 ALKVKTAIAESK

-871 SMSEVEYIDVRR
+871 LMSENEYIDVRR

-889 INVLQS
+889 LNVLQS

-911 VRVVVA
+911 VHVVVA
-917 GELSFDEVLVKQSYE
+917 GKLSYDEVLVKQSYE

-942 EVLPFHCIQLLVETD
+942 EILPFHCIQLLVETD

-988 SKLSQEESE
+988 PKLSQKESE

-1022 CQTLLQTIAAHGS
+1022 CQTLLQTIAAHGL
-1035 ALKPATWKHMVW
+1035 ALKSATWKHMIW

-1057 RALTLSAS
+1057 RALTLNAS
-1065 TTRADS
+1065 TTRTDS
-1071 SALGA
+1071 SPLGA

-1111 ALLLTLDDF
+1111 TLLLALDDF
-1120 PAIWATLLHYI
+1120 PTIWATLLHYI

-1150 QCSVSTSAYVGQFN
+1150 Q
-1164 LLFNCCFRVH
+1164 
-1174 YNFSDKYHKYLQELL
+1174 ELL
-1189 LGKVLSQGYEMGK
+1189 LGRIASQGYEMGK
-1202 REKFAE
+1202 RERFAN
-1208 SSEDQLCIDLVY
+1208 CA
-1220 LLLFYV
+1220 
-1226 TVCYSC
+1226 
-1232 LYGSSVSDEPPV
+1232 YGNCVVGDEPPV
-1244 LPEHLWIASWKSW
+1244 LPEHLWITSWKSW
-1257 MVMSRTLVL
+1257 LVMSRTLVL
-1266 NKPFKINLPSNATTP
+1266 TKPFKIDLSSKTTMP
-1281 LAERSGGNFIPGQV
+1281 LSERSGGNFIPGQM

-1321 YDEVPSILK
+1321 YDEVPIILK

-1348 ANDIAP
+1348 ASDINP

-1368 DMLETGSSLRSALPD
+1368 DMLETGSSLRPALPD
-1383 LIRMMLDFTTFAVHP
+1383 LIHLMLDFTTFAIHP
-1398 PAAGYG
+1398 PVIGYE

-1412 VQNMVVFAELS
+1412 VQNIVFFAELS
-1423 LRTVVEFYAGTAHFQ
+1423 LRTMVEFYAGTAHFQ
-1438 EIVQSTVFVDIVM
+1438 EIIQSTVFVDIVK
-1451 CLALPMEL
+1451 CLAQPMEL
-1459 KYECPSQSTW
+1459 KYQCPSQSTW

-1474 AFVTILRLGLPIAR
+1474 AFVTVLRLGLPIAR

-1503 ALDRFLFNN
+1503 TLDRFLFNN
-1512 SILLMLPYASAL
+1512 SRPSCPLNADERKRHEFIDCQLIELIRSEILPYASVL
-1524 PADFIQKIIGILN
+1524 PADFIQKIIDILN

-1550 ALDTYT
+1550 ALDTYA

-1586 SAHFLGGMNYLKSV
+1586 PAHFLGAV
-1600 ADDIKGGSGSEKRRQ
+1600 ADDIKGASESEKRRQ
-1615 CIVSSGL
+1615 CIASSSL

-1652 LSQERIVE
+1652 LSQERTVE
-1660 MTSVLHAVSTL
+1660 MTSVLHAVNTL
-1671 VEGLVRHVENFNLE
+1671 IEGLVRHADNFNLE

-1698 DCVAST
+1698 DCVSSA

-1711 QALITALKSYQILL
+1711 QALITALKSYQVLL